1 MDILSESTIQV
12 VKMVKEFAFKVHGD
26 SMLPT
31 LKNGEIIIAVAQ
43 ETYEIN
49 DVVVFKP
56 PYNAKFAVKRI
67 SGKQGN
73 KYFMKSDNFKLQNC
87 FDSRQYGYIDIKDIL
102 GKVDLNDVR
111 RTKGAEN
118 R

>member
-1 MDILSESTIQV
+1 
-12 VKMVKEFAFKVHGD
+12 MVKESAFMVHGE
-26 SMLPT
+26 SMEPT

-43 ETYEIN
+43 NAYDVG

-67 SGKQGN
+67 SEKQGQ
-73 KYFMKSDNFKLQNC
+73 KYYLLSDNCELQNC
-87 FDSRQYGYIDIKDIL
+87 FDSRQYGYIDVKNIL

-111 RTKGAEN
+111 RTQGVEN